1 MLGFETVGNATL
13 TVFDDG
19 PVLSTD
25 PWIDGTPYFG
35 SWTHPYEIS
44 EANISNIINSKYIWL
59 SHGHPDHI
67 DSKSYK
73 YLHNAIIL
81 IPDHFGDRIFHYF
94 DKHFECI
101 KIKSNTWFEISK
113 NVRIKSFA
121 DWNQDAALVVEIQK
135 KDCICNMNDGNLLG
149 WKPTVKKLI
158 KNYPNRF
165 LLRLMNWG
173 DADMINLYDENDNFI
188 KPEASKRVPLGPSYE
203 YHMNDMGCNFAIP
216 FSTFHRYNRT
226 DSEKM
231 NKFITPIDSHDEN
244 FFNENKTI
252 LQAHGFWDSIKG
264 DYTPTNPRK
273 TEIML
278 AKPEDFGDNYSDQLD
293 NNEKLLLKKYFSSF
307 EHLKNFF
314 GCIVFKVGGEEISIK
329 LSDRDELIYFEAPRH
344 SLITSIK
351 HEIFDDMLIG
361 NFMKTKLINCESLYP
376 NFSPYVAKYGDN
388 GLAKS
393 QVELKNYFKYYKL
406 NSADYWRDLLSI
418 NTENFLRSHISADT
432 IIYKGLKYIKNKL

>member
-1 MLGFETVGNATL
+1 MKVSI
-13 TVFDDG
+13 VI
-19 PVLSTD
+19 PV
-25 PWIDGTPYFG
+25 
-35 SWTHPYEIS
+35 
-44 EANISNIINSKYIWL
+44 
-59 SHGHPDHI
+59 
-67 DSKSYK
+67 
-73 YLHNAIIL
+73 
-81 IPDHFGDRIFHYF
+81 
-94 DKHFECI
+94 
-101 KIKSNTWFEISK
+101 
-113 NVRIKSFA
+113 
-121 DWNQDAALVVEIQK
+121 
-135 KDCICNMNDGNLLG
+135 
-149 WKPTVKKLI
+149 
-158 KNYPNRF
+158 
-165 LLRLMNWG
+165 
-173 DADMINLYDENDNFI
+173 
-188 KPEASKRVPLGPSYE
+188 
-203 YHMNDMGCNFAIP
+203 
-216 FSTFHRYNRT
+216 
-226 DSEKM
+226 
-231 NKFITPIDSHDEN
+231 
-244 FFNENKTI
+244 FNENKTI
-252 LQAHGFWDSIKG
+252 LQAHGIWDSVKG

-329 LSDRDELIYFEAPRH
+329 LSDRDELIYFEAPKH

-361 NFMKTKLINCESLYP
+361 NFMKTKLINCKSLYP

-393 QVELKNYFKYYKL
+393 QLELKNYFKYYKL